1 MSANIVFFDGTCNL
15 CNGFVDFLI
24 RKEPS
29 FSFAPLQGIT
39 AQKVLPEELKHG
51 LSTIIYFR
59 DGDFLK
65 QSEAIA
71 YIFKDIGYS
80 SLWTLMRIFPKAFTN
95 SVYRFISKRRYRL
108 FGKRESCRLPKKEE
122 QAYFL
127 P

>member
-24 RKEPS
+24 RREPS
-29 FSFAPLQGIT
+29 FSFAPLQGVT

-51 LSTIIYFR
+51 LSTIIYYR

-71 YIFKDIGYS
+71 YIFKDIGFS
-80 SLWTLMRIFPKAFTN
+80 WLWLLMRVLPKSFTN
-95 SVYRFISKRRYRL
+95 SIYRFISKRRYRL

-122 QAYFL
+122 QVYFL